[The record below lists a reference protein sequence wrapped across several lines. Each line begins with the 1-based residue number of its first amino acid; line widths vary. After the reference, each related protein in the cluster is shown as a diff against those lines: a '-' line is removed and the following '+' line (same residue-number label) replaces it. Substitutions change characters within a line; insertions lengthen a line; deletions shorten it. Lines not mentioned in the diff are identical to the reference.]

1 MNKIDIRLY
10 FFMPKDFVTAYEIYQ
25 NIFTINASHVVSTA
39 LTVAAIIAGGWT
51 VGLALGATYLAGD
64 LISRGFYSVSLDN
77 QINSWAHQNI
87 GIRGSINIGFT
98 IKYDF

>member
-25 NIFTINASHVVSTA
+25 NNFTINASHVVSTA

-87 GIRGSINIGFT
+87 GIEVVLIL
-98 IKYDF
+98 DLQ